1 MRVYLS
7 SISFTL
13 HDRPFLIFSSYM
25 YLPFNI
31 GVAAGF
37 LGGAFGINGPAV
49 LIYLTA
55 LGMDGTAL
63 RDTCSLVF
71 FMNLPCTIA
80 ARFLYST
87 FAVDEVLMYLLAVPT
102 VLAGLWLG
110 WGLHP
115 HCDTR
120 SILTFLQFII
130 ALSSVPLT
138 NPDAENRWPILVIYV
153 LLGCVVLGFIVWR
166 LIRNCKIRKEY
177 GVVGVS
183 ASVPVV
189 EMSTLET
196 VGKSGRKATTHGS
209 KNNKPVEQGTSLNDL
224 GTSDVSL
231 SRGAVVGIQSTGISS
246 VGMGVAPSP
255 SNRNSG
261 GRMRT
266 MSIGVWGDDS
276 DAESGYGLSNAYG
289 HKYGFGSSDD

>member
-1 MRVYLS
+1 
-7 SISFTL
+7 
-13 HDRPFLIFSSYM
+13 
-25 YLPFNI
+25 
-31 GVAAGF
+31 
-37 LGGAFGINGPAV
+37 
-49 LIYLTA
+49 
-55 LGMDGTAL
+55 MDGTAL

-138 NPDAENRWPILVIYV
+138 NPDAESRWPILVIYV

-166 LIRNCKIRKEY
+166 LIRNCKIRN

-183 ASVPVV
+183 ASGPVV

-196 VGKSGRKATTHGS
+196 VAKSGRNATTHGS
-209 KNNKPVEQGTSLNDL
+209 KNPVGTALNDL

-231 SRGAVVGIQSTGISS
+231 SRGAVVGIQRTGISS
-246 VGMGVAPSP
+246 VGMGVTPSP
-255 SNRNSG
+255 SNRNSGGG